1 MIRGLVLPVLA
12 VVFGLPL
19 AGQAPDVLAFVQSNC
34 AGCHNA
40 TAKSGG
46 LDLTALRAAK
56 TFESDREDVGKG
68 RRKAHVWRNAA
79 SRRSSAAGANHR
91 GRSLRW
97 LKSEFDRQD
106 RLVRP
111 EAGQV
116 SARRL
121 NRAEYNNTIRDLL
134 GIDIRPADNFS
145 GGHGGVRLRQYQRRF
160 APFSRADGEV
170 YRCRRAFG
178 AHGDFRT
185 AADEALGD
193 ALPGPGPHQRFA
205 GAVHTAERSLS
216 LRRDRLEP
224 PYSAHFIHRFPVD
237 AEYSFRLVLNGH
249 RPNQSEPAHPALFI
263 DNKLVHEFEV
273 DATDLEGQIVEC
285 RTRVTRG
292 RASAIGVLFARTTK
306 ACRRAITD
314 PIRPSGRPSR

>member
-1 MIRGLVLPVLA
+1 MIRCLVLPMLA
-12 VVFGLPL
+12 VVIGWPL
-19 AGQAPDVLAFVQSNC
+19 AGQAPDVLGFVQSNC

-40 TAKSGG
+40 SAKSGG

-56 TFESDREDVGKG
+56 TFESDRETWENVAQKLTFGEMPPPGVARPPAQTVADIT
-68 RRKAHVWRNAA
+68 A
-79 SRRSSAAGANHR
+79 
-91 GRSLRW
+91 W

-106 RLVRP
+106 RQVRP

-134 GIDIRPADNFS
+134 GVDLRPADNFS
-145 GGHGGVRLRQYQRRF
+145 
-160 APFSRADGEV
+160 ADTA
-170 YRCRRAFG
+170 AFG
-178 AHGDFRT
+178 FDNIS
-185 AADEALGD
+185 D
-193 ALPGPGPHQRFA
+193 ALRLSPELMEKYIDA
-205 GAVHTAERSLS
+205 AERSVRTAIFGPPLITPSATHYPAPVRINDSRGRSTLPKDLFHYDETGLS
-216 LRRDRLEP
+216 M

-263 DNKLVHEFEV
+263 DNKLVREFEF

-285 RTRVTRG
+285 RERVTAG
-292 RASAIGVLFARTTK
+292 EHLVSASYLRNYEGLPP
-306 ACRRAITD
+306 AITD
-314 PIRPSGRPSR
+314 PIRPSVHLSR